1 MSLCNSSVYVLY
13 CYVVVECE
21 DYGGPQKEFFTIF
34 LRELSD
40 VLIKEGHLHLVGEYV
55 ERRYYYFFGLVV
67 GE

>member
-1 MSLCNSSVYVLY
+1 MSLCNSSVYVLS

-21 DYGGPQKEFFTIF
+21 DYGGPRRI
-34 LRELSD
+34 D